1 MTIQNAAAS
10 YRSPLLI
17 KAVRDIRQKGL
28 LYFFHDLWREKGDPV
43 RVQIGGS
50 TRYLI
55 VHPDYIQQINVT
67 QRAKYGKTVTYAA
80 VRRLVLGN
88 GLVTSEGELWRRQ
101 RRLLSPF
108 FTPRSIEQ
116 FLPIFISEAQRMRT
130 RWEQLAATGEPV
142 EMIGEMMQLTARIVL
157 RTLFSLSDEAEIRD
171 TAHDVD
177 FLLNFVTQ
185 NQLNPLQAPLWLPTK
200 HNRAYH
206 QVRARIDAFINALIA
221 KRRAMPVEDYPNDM
235 LSKLMLARDEE
246 TGEPM
251 SDELIRDEAIT
262 MYFAGHETTARAL
275 AFAWYALAAEPEV
288 AAALHAEIDRTIG
301 AQMPTVELLKRMP
314 YTVQVLKE
322 TLRLYPSAPIY
333 GRDVLEDDVLGGVTI
348 KRGAQ
353 LILMPF
359 CTHRHPEFWD
369 EPLRFDPERFT
380 PEREAARHPYAF
392 YPFAAGQRICI
403 GNNFALLE
411 MHVLLSM
418 LAAQFAPHRQAGHQL
433 SLELVGSL
441 GARTGVWMHIVPRQ
455 TNRRV
460 TSARIAL

>member
-1 MTIQNAAAS
+1 MTIQNVAAS

-17 KAVRDIRQKGL
+17 KAARDIRQKGL
-28 LYFFHDLWREKGDPV
+28 LRFFHDLWREKGDPV
-43 RVQIGGS
+43 RVQIGSS
-50 TRYLI
+50 TMYL
-55 VHPDYIQQINVT
+55 VAHPDYIQQINVT
-67 QRAKYGKTVTYAA
+67 HRAKYGKLATYAA
-80 VRRLVLGN
+80 VRRLLLGD
-88 GLVTSEGELWRRQ
+88 GLVTSDGALWRRQ
-101 RRLLSPF
+101 LRLLSPF
-108 FTPRSIEQ
+108 FTPRGIEQ
-116 FLPIFISEAQRMRT
+116 FLPIFISEAQRTRT
-130 RWEQLAATGEPV
+130 RWEQLAATGKPI

-185 NQLNPLQAPLWLPTK
+185 MQLKPLQAPLWLPTK
-200 HNRAYH
+200 QNRAYH
-206 QVRARIDAFINALIA
+206 QARARIDAFINALIA
-221 KRRAMPVEDYPNDM
+221 RRRTMPVEDYPNDM

-251 SDELIRDEAIT
+251 SDDLIRDEAIT

-275 AFAWYALAAEPEV
+275 AFAWYALATEPEV
-288 AAALHAEIDRTIG
+288 ATKLHAEVDRTIG
-301 AQMPTVELLKRMP
+301 TQTPTIELLKQMP
-314 YTVQVLKE
+314 YTAQVLKE

-333 GRDVLEDDVLGGVTI
+333 GRDVVEDDVLGGVKI
-348 KRGAQ
+348 ERGTQ
-353 LILMPF
+353 LTLLPF

-392 YPFAAGQRICI
+392 HPFAAGQRICI

-418 LAAQFAPHRQAGHQL
+418 LAAQFAPRRQAGHQIA
-433 SLELVGSL
+433 LELVGTL
-441 GARTGVWMHIVPRQ
+441 GSRTGVWMHIVPR
-455 TNRRV
+455 
-460 TSARIAL
+460 